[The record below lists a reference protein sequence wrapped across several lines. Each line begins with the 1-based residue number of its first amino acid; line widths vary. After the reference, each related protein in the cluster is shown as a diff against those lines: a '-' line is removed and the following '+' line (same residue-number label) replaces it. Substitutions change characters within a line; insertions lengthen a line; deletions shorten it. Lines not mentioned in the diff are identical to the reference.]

1 MVVEN
6 LTMRGIYPDFVL
18 WYDTFFGTDG
28 IVVMEMQAM
37 NQTNQTT
44 NQTGLGASQNAL
56 VGGAT
61 AVPAGL
67 ENIVAWIISQV
78 NMKMTQ
84 INVTQY
90 FNASGVNISGG
101 GAAVMPAPAP
111 SGGAV
116 AVVVIAPS
124 SLFNASEYLASSTC
138 QL

>member
-6 LTMRGIYPDFVL
+6 LTLRGIYPDFVL
-18 WYDTFFGTDG
+18 WYETFFGSDG
-28 IVVMEMQAM
+28 IVVTEMQAK
-37 NQTNQTT
+37 NQT
-44 NQTGLGASQNAL
+44 NQTGLGASQNVASVL
-56 VGGAT
+56 AGGAT

-67 ENIVAWIISQV
+67 ENIVAWIITQL
-78 NMKMTQ
+78 NMKMAQ

-101 GAAVMPAPAP
+101 AAAAIPAP
-111 SGGAV
+111 SGGEA
-116 AVVVIAPS
+116 AAAIAYIAPS

>member
-6 LTMRGIYPDFVL
+6 LTLRGIYPDFVL

-37 NQTNQTT
+37 NQTNQTD
-44 NQTGLGASQNAL
+44 LGASQNMTSVLA
-56 VGGAT
+56 GGAS

-78 NMKMTQ
+78 NMKMAQ
-84 INVTQY
+84 INVTQF

-101 GAAVMPAPAP
+101 AVAVIPAP
-111 SGGAV
+111 SGEA
-116 AVVVIAPS
+116 AVVAVIAPS
-124 SLFNASEYLASSTC
+124 TLFNASEYLASSTC
-138 QL
+138 QI